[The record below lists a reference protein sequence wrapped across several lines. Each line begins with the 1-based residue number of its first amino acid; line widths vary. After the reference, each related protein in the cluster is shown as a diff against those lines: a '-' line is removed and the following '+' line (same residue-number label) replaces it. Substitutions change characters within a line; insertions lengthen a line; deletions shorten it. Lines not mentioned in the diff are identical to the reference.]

1 MELEDLSQQSKAY
14 TLSNPRRLEAMRKLF
29 PSLAINKNPNDGKWT
44 FMATPEQAQLYRVAV
59 DAHIAGVENL
69 EEKVGSSIS
78 APLLRGLL
86 SPTTKGLL
94 YGLGVGVFTTAIV
107 VFPIIENAVL
117 SLATN
122 NTTRDPYG
130 EIRNYQLLAT
140 ALSGFIGGTTGAV
153 IGFYQSIKDRLR
165 D

>member
-1 MELEDLSQQSKAY
+1 
-14 TLSNPRRLEAMRKLF
+14 
-29 PSLAINKNPNDGKWT
+29 
-44 FMATPEQAQLYRVAV
+44 
-59 DAHIAGVENL
+59 
-69 EEKVGSSIS
+69 
-78 APLLRGLL
+78 
-86 SPTTKGLL
+86 
-94 YGLGVGVFTTAIV
+94 VFTTAIV
-107 VFPIIENAVL
+107 VFPIIENAGL